1 MPAQILHTLFGEDVM
16 AGICRRLHPGLG
28 AEGIREK
35 IREDYPDVF
44 ALGCQ
49 GPDIFYHSQMSRPV
63 ALEYGT
69 LLHRRGCGDF
79 SAALL
84 AMTLPGPR
92 RGEAAPGA
100 LDALGVYALGFMTHA
115 ILDRACHP
123 YIICKSGGGQSHA
136 FFERIIDTLM
146 LEYLRGE
153 PVCRWDQGGLLGAP
167 CGDPPRGL
175 KELLARALGAV
186 FPERAG
192 RDALLARRMDNAFR
206 DCAGFY
212 RFTDPRKTGGRAG
225 WGSRALVRELPLPYL
240 YPEKLPLGIDYLNLS
255 RRTWVHPAPGGRAG
269 TRSFPEIYAAA
280 VEEGSALLAGLMGPY
295 LAAGIFSAREAG
307 EVLGNG
313 GLSLRDEAGKP
324 CAPVR
329 TEPLPLE
336 AVLDQQRRIR
346 RRRDPSYNSFL

>member
-1 MPAQILHTLFGEDVM
+1 MPAQILHTIFGEDVIT
-16 AGICRRLHPGLG
+16 GICRHLHSRFG
-28 AEGIREK
+28 AEAVREK
-35 IREDYPDVF
+35 IRRDYAGAF

-84 AMTLPGPR
+84 AMTLSGPPPG
-92 RGEAAPGA
+92 EI
-100 LDALGVYALGFMTHA
+100 DALGAYALGFMTHA

-123 YIICKSGGGQSHA
+123 YIVYKAEAGQHHA
-136 FFERIIDTLM
+136 FFERIIDALM

-153 PVCRWDQGGLLGAP
+153 PVYRWDQAGLLAGP

-175 KELLARALGAV
+175 RELLARALKAV
-186 FPERAG
+186 FPGRAG
-192 RDALLARRMDNAFR
+192 KDRLLSRRMDNAFR
-206 DCAGFY
+206 DCAVFY
-212 RFTDPRKTGGRAG
+212 RFTDPRKTSGHAG
-225 WGSRALVRELPLPYL
+225 TGSRALVRELPLPYL

-255 RRTWVHPAPGGRAG
+255 GRTWFHPAPGGKAD

-280 VEEGSALLAGLMGPY
+280 VEGGSALLAELLGRCLGT
-295 LAAGIFSAREAG
+295 GVFSVREAG
-307 EVLGNG
+307 ETLGNG
-313 GLSLRDEAGKP
+313 GLSIQDEAGRP

-336 AVLDQQRRIR
+336 AVLGQQGRIR
-346 RRRDPSYNSFL
+346 RR